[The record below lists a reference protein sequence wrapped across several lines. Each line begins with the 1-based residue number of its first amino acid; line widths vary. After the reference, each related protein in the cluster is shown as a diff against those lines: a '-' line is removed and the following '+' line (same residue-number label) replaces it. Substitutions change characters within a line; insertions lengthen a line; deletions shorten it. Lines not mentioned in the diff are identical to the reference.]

1 MGKRIQKYVEFVKA
15 FNING
20 CSREEAV
27 KMRDEMMEQMNIFLK
42 ERLIYLL
49 MIIAIAVLTMMC
61 YICVQV
67 SDSTVFMLL
76 AMILIILLLPLIRL
90 YFVIDG
96 GIQTIYEYYDRIA
109 EKAAG
114 MRVVPENVQPAKIF
128 QRRKGVDRRWH
139 DVPVK
144 VERRRGERRKKKQDG
159 PDKPDLDWDISE
171 TAEDDSWL
179 RDDEGGG
186 GSASGVGDLLE

>member
-15 FNING
+15 FDING

-27 KMRDEMMEQMNIFLK
+27 KMRDEMTEQLNIFLK
-42 ERLIYLL
+42 ERLIRLL
-49 MIIAIAVLTMMC
+49 IIIALAVLTMMC
-61 YICVQV
+61 YICVHV
-67 SDSTVFMLL
+67 SENTVFMLL
-76 AMILIILLLPLIRL
+76 AMILIIMLMPLIRI

-114 MRVVPENVQPAKIF
+114 MRVVPENVQPGKIF
-128 QRRKGVDRRWH
+128 QRRKGEDRRWH
-139 DVPVK
+139 NVPVK
-144 VERRRGERRKKKQDG
+144 VDRRRKERRKKKQDG

-171 TAEDDSWL
+171 NAEDDSWF

-186 GSASGVGDLLE
+186 GSVSGVSDLLE

>member
-1 MGKRIQKYVEFVKA
+1 MGKRIQNYVEFIKT
-15 FNING
+15 FDING
-20 CSREEAV
+20 CSKEEAV
-27 KMRDEMMEQMNIFLK
+27 RMREEMTEQMDLFIR
-42 ERLIYLL
+42 ERLIQLL
-49 MIIAIAVLTMMC
+49 LIIAIALLTMMC

-67 SDSTVFMLL
+67 SNSTIFMLL
-76 AMILIILLLPLIRL
+76 AMLLIILLIPLIRL
-90 YFVIDG
+90 YFIFDTG
-96 GIQTIYEYYDRIA
+96 LQSIYEYYDRIT

-114 MRVVPENVQPAKIF
+114 MRVVPENVQPGKIF

-171 TAEDDSWL
+171 AAEDDSWL
-179 RDDEGGG
+179 RDDEVH
-186 GSASGVGDLLE
+186 GSVSGVGDLLE

>member
-1 MGKRIQKYVEFVKA
+1 
-15 FNING
+15 
-20 CSREEAV
+20 
-27 KMRDEMMEQMNIFLK
+27 MNIFLK

-171 TAEDDSWL
+171 SAEDDSWL

-186 GSASGVGDLLE
+186 GSASGIGDLLE